1 MCLKTNLKARKIDL
15 KQEFIQQCKDILED
29 ERLLSNLK
37 QSKSL
42 QKQNYNMQD
51 LGTIEII
58 KLLKKKI
65 RCQNRRFM
73 SGMPTINLT
82 RKSRYDV

>member
-29 ERLLSNLK
+29 GRLLSNLK

-58 KLLKKKI
+58 KLLKKKKLDVKI
-65 RCQNRRFM
+65 EDLCQECQQL
-73 SGMPTINLT
+73 I
-82 RKSRYDV
+82 

>member
-29 ERLLSNLK
+29 GRLLSNLK

-58 KLLKKKI
+58 KLLKKK
-65 RCQNRRFM
+65 N
-73 SGMPTINLT
+73 
-82 RKSRYDV
+82 